1 MEMVGMSLADHSG
14 KEFQLRRVTTRMVCA
29 GVLNGRVFRQ
39 VGENSLYDIRVF
51 NAAVR
56 RLGHHPHRATTLLAH
71 GNVNPIAARLNTRF
85 NL

>member
-1 MEMVGMSLADHSG
+1 MSLADHSG

-51 NAAVR
+51 NT
-56 RLGHHPHRATTLLAH
+56 GHHPHRATTLLAH